1 MPTENNRWKS
11 YWQEE
16 VDAAYLYNALSS
28 KTENETERSAFV
40 KLSGIEDRHAA
51 AWKKLLLDKGEK
63 LPKAQPSLKAKLMA
77 ATQKYLGNRLLLNWM
92 KKEESTEVKSYLNL
106 YKSSADEKIKNL
118 ALDLARDSA
127 LHAGELGTMTNTT
140 AEPWH
145 RTESGGMLRNVVYG
159 FNDGL
164 TANFGLIAGMIGAGT
179 QAHIIL
185 LSGLAGALADALSM
199 ASSGYLAAKSE
210 KEVYDKER
218 RMEADEILLM
228 PELETEELA
237 AVYESKGI
245 DSRKALSMA
254 KEIMQNPELA
264 LEEQVRE
271 ELGISVS
278 EISPLKEAWVTG
290 LATAIGAVIP
300 VIPFLFTSGKIAIW
314 LSLSLAMITHFC
326 VGAARSFFTGK
337 GLWKSGWEMLVV
349 GFGVA
354 GAGYFLGEWLT
365 KMFY

>member
-1 MPTENNRWKS
+1 S

-16 VDAAYLYNALSS
+16 VDASYLYHVLAS
-28 KTENETERSAFV
+28 KTENEIQRAAFF
-40 KLSGIEDRHAA
+40 KLSEIEKKHEA
-51 AWKKLLLDKGEK
+51 AWKKLLEDKGIH
-63 LPKAQPSLKAKLMA
+63 LPESKPTFKAKIMA
-77 ATQKYLGNRLLLNWM
+77 FTQKYLGNKLLITWM
-92 KKEESTEVKSYLNL
+92 QKEESTEVKSYLNL
-106 YKSSADEKIKNL
+106 YKLSSDGKIKDL

-127 LHAGELGTMTNTT
+127 GHAGELGVMNGTT
-140 AEPWH
+140 GEPWH

-164 TANFGLIAGMIGAGT
+164 TANFGLIAGVIGAG
-179 QAHIIL
+179 AAPHFIL

-210 KEVYDKER
+210 KDVYEKER
-218 RMEADEILLM
+218 RMEEDEILLM

-237 AVYESKGI
+237 ALYESKGI
-245 DSRKALSMA
+245 HRDEALSMA
-254 KEIMQNPELA
+254 QEIMKNPQLA

-300 VIPFLFTSGKIAIW
+300 VFPFLFTSGITAIW
-314 LSLSLAMITHFC
+314 LSFSLAMITHFG

-337 GLWKSGWEMLVV
+337 GLWKSGWEMLLV

-354 GAGYFLGEWLT
+354 GAGFLLGEWLI
-365 KMFY
+365 KFMR